1 MCFKPRGEP
10 HAEYQGCYLV
20 PIVAEALAVPIAARL
35 DRISEFVRCGPV
47 DFDTLVLHTGSGDIA
62 PLSTYFNRHLTKLD
76 ELNHLFYGHADDAV
90 AHSQGLGL
98 NEQELEMRSILVRVQ
113 QELVKASVQ
122 NRSRQQATSTEEQTQ
137 APSMTKEGEGGQAE
151 NSSAKKEQG
160 EQEMQEQM
168 KQQVVEKNK
177 EQMKEKVQEQEVEEG
192 LEVRREDCNAVM
204 TKVGEHTCEESQTEE
219 KEKLEADVK
228 KGEAD
233 EEKEGEKD
241 LVELEHLMKANFLM
255 VADEVQRD

>member
-76 ELNHLFYGHADDAV
+76 ELNHLFYGHADDAI

-137 APSMTKEGEGGQAE
+137 APPMTKEGEGGQAE
-151 NSSAKKEQG
+151 DSSAEKEQD
-160 EQEMQEQM
+160 EQEMQEQV
-168 KQQVVEKNK
+168 KQQ
-177 EQMKEKVQEQEVEEG
+177 EQGVEEG
-192 LEVRREDCNAVM
+192 VEVRREDCNAPM
-204 TKVGEHTCEESQTEE
+204 TKVGEQTSEESQTEE

-228 KGEAD
+228 KGDTDEAR
-233 EEKEGEKD
+233 EEEED
-241 LVELEHLMKANFLM
+241 LVQLEHLMKANFLM
-255 VADEVQRD
+255 VADEVQRQ

>member
-137 APSMTKEGEGGQAE
+137 APPMTKEGEGGQAE
-151 NSSAKKEQG
+151 DSSAKKEQG
-160 EQEMQEQM
+160 EQEMQEQI
-168 KQQVVEKNK
+168 KQ
-177 EQMKEKVQEQEVEEG
+177 QEQEVEEG
-192 LEVRREDCNAVM
+192 VEVRKEDCNAPM
-204 TKVGEHTCEESQTEE
+204 TKVGEQTSEESQTEE

-233 EEKEGEKD
+233 EEKEEEKD
-241 LVELEHLMKANFLM
+241 LVELEHLMKTNFLV
-255 VADEVQRD
+255 VADERRRD

>member
-137 APSMTKEGEGGQAE
+137 APSMTKEGEEGRAKD
-151 NSSAKKEQG
+151 SSAEKEQG
-160 EQEMQEQM
+160 EQEMQEQV
-168 KQQVVEKNK
+168 KQQV
-177 EQMKEKVQEQEVEEG
+177 MDKEKEAEEG
-192 LEVRREDCNAVM
+192 VEVRREDRNAVM
-204 TKVGEHTCEESQTEE
+204 AKVGEQSSEESQTEE
-219 KEKLEADVK
+219 KSEADVK

-233 EEKEGEKD
+233 KEKKDEEED
-241 LVELEHLMKANFLM
+241 LVKLEHLMRANFLM
-255 VADEVQRD
+255 VADEVERE

>member
-122 NRSRQQATSTEEQTQ
+122 NRSRQQATSTKEQTQ
-137 APSMTKEGEGGQAE
+137 APPMTKEGEEGQAKD
-151 NSSAKKEQG
+151 SSAEKEQG
-160 EQEMQEQM
+160 EQEVQEQVKLQVM
-168 KQQVVEKNK
+168 EEKQVMEK
-177 EQMKEKVQEQEVEEG
+177 EQEQEVEEDV
-192 LEVRREDCNAVM
+192 EVLSENCNAVM
-204 TKVGEHTCEESQTEE
+204 TKIGEQSSEESQTEE
-219 KEKLEADVK
+219 KEKPEADVK

-233 EEKEGEKD
+233 EEKEEGED
-241 LVELEHLMKANFLM
+241 LVELEHLMRANFLM
-255 VADEVQRD
+255 VADEVQRE

>member
-137 APSMTKEGEGGQAE
+137 APPMTKEGEGGQAE
-151 NSSAKKEQG
+151 DSSAEKEQG
-160 EQEMQEQM
+160 EQEMQEQI
-168 KQQVVEKNK
+168 KQQ
-177 EQMKEKVQEQEVEEG
+177 EQGVEEG
-192 LEVRREDCNAVM
+192 VEVRREDCNAVM
-204 TKVGEHTCEESQTEE
+204 TKVGEQTSEESQTEE
-219 KEKLEADVK
+219 KDKLEADVK

-255 VADEVQRD
+255 VADKVQRD

>member
-137 APSMTKEGEGGQAE
+137 APPMTKEGEGGQAE
-151 NSSAKKEQG
+151 DSSAEKEQG
-160 EQEMQEQM
+160 EQEMQEQI
-168 KQQVVEKNK
+168 KQ
-177 EQMKEKVQEQEVEEG
+177 QEVEEG

-255 VADEVQRD
+255 MADEVQRD

>member
-137 APSMTKEGEGGQAE
+137 APSLTKEGGQAE

-168 KQQVVEKNK
+168 KQ
-177 EQMKEKVQEQEVEEG
+177 QEQEVEEG

-255 VADEVQRD
+255 MADEVQRD

>member
-137 APSMTKEGEGGQAE
+137 APPMTKEGEESQAKD
-151 NSSAKKEQG
+151 SSAEKEQG
-160 EQEMQEQM
+160 EQEMQEQV
-168 KQQVVEKNK
+168 KQQV
-177 EQMKEKVQEQEVEEG
+177 MDKEKEAEEG
-192 LEVRREDCNAVM
+192 VEVRREDRNAVM
-204 TKVGEHTCEESQTEE
+204 AKVGEQSSEESQTEE
-219 KEKLEADVK
+219 KSEADVK

-233 EEKEGEKD
+233 KEKKDEEED
-241 LVELEHLMKANFLM
+241 LVKLEHLMRANFLM
-255 VADEVQRD
+255 VADEVERE

>member
-137 APSMTKEGEGGQAE
+137 ASPMTKEGEGGQAE
-151 NSSAKKEQG
+151 DSSAEKEQD
-160 EQEMQEQM
+160 EQEMQEQV
-168 KQQVVEKNK
+168 KQQ
-177 EQMKEKVQEQEVEEG
+177 EQGVEEG
-192 LEVRREDCNAVM
+192 VEVRREDCNAPM
-204 TKVGEHTCEESQTEE
+204 TKVGEQTSEESQTEE

-255 VADEVQRD
+255 MADEVQRD

>member
-76 ELNHLFYGHADDAV
+76 ELNHLFYGHADDSV

-113 QELVKASVQ
+113 QELVKASIK
-122 NRSRQQATSTEEQTQ
+122 NRSRQQATSTEEQTK
-137 APSMTKEGEGGQAE
+137 APPTTKEGKEGQAE
-151 NSSAKKEQG
+151 DSSAEKEQR
-160 EQEMQEQM
+160 EQEMLEQI
-168 KQQVVEKNK
+168 KQ
-177 EQMKEKVQEQEVEEG
+177 QEVEEG
-192 LEVRREDCNAVM
+192 VEVRREDCNVVM
-204 TKVGEHTCEESQTEE
+204 TKVGDQSSEESQTEE
-219 KEKLEADVK
+219 KPKADVK
-228 KGEAD
+228 KGDAEEEKKD
-233 EEKEGEKD
+233 EEED
-241 LVELEHLMKANFLM
+241 LVELEHLMRANFVM
-255 VADEVQRD
+255 VADKVQRD

>member
-137 APSMTKEGEGGQAE
+137 APPMTKEGEGGQAE
-151 NSSAKKEQG
+151 DSSAEKEQD
-160 EQEMQEQM
+160 EQEMQEQV
-168 KQQVVEKNK
+168 KQQ
-177 EQMKEKVQEQEVEEG
+177 EQGVEEG
-192 LEVRREDCNAVM
+192 VEVRREDCNAPM
-204 TKVGEHTCEESQTEE
+204 TKVGEQTSEESQTEE
-219 KEKLEADVK
+219 KEKLEADGK

-233 EEKEGEKD
+233 EEKDGEKD
-241 LVELEHLMKANFLM
+241 LVELEHLMKANFL
-255 VADEVQRD
+255 VVQRD

>member
-137 APSMTKEGEGGQAE
+137 ASPMTKEGEGGQAE
-151 NSSAKKEQG
+151 DSSAEKEQD
-160 EQEMQEQM
+160 EQEMQEQV
-168 KQQVVEKNK
+168 KQQ
-177 EQMKEKVQEQEVEEG
+177 EQGVEEG
-192 LEVRREDCNAVM
+192 VEVRREDCNAPM
-204 TKVGEHTCEESQTEE
+204 TKVGEQTSEESQTEE

>member
-168 KQQVVEKNK
+168 KQQ
-177 EQMKEKVQEQEVEEG
+177 EQEVEEG

-255 VADEVQRD
+255 MADEVQRD

>member
-137 APSMTKEGEGGQAE
+137 ASPMTKEGEEGQAKD
-151 NSSAKKEQG
+151 SSAEKEQG
-160 EQEMQEQM
+160 EMQGQVNQQVME
-168 KQQVVEKNK
+168 KEQVVEKV
-177 EQMKEKVQEQEVEEG
+177 QVQEIEEG
-192 LEVRREDCNAVM
+192 VEVRREDCYVVM
-204 TKVGEHTCEESQTEE
+204 TKVGEQTSEESQTEE
-219 KEKLEADVK
+219 SEKLQADVK

-233 EEKEGEKD
+233 EKKEEED
-241 LVELEHLMKANFLM
+241 LVELEHLMRANYLM
-255 VADEVQRD
+255 VADEMQQD

>member
-137 APSMTKEGEGGQAE
+137 APPMTKEGEESQAKD
-151 NSSAKKEQG
+151 SSAEKEQG
-160 EQEMQEQM
+160 EQEMQEQV
-168 KQQVVEKNK
+168 KQQV
-177 EQMKEKVQEQEVEEG
+177 MDKEKEAEEG
-192 LEVRREDCNAVM
+192 VEVRREDRNAVM
-204 TKVGEHTCEESQTEE
+204 AKVGEQSSEESQTEE
-219 KEKLEADVK
+219 KSEADVK

-233 EEKEGEKD
+233 KEKKDEEEED
-241 LVELEHLMKANFLM
+241 LVKLEHLRANFLM
-255 VADEVQRD
+255 VADEVERE

>member
-137 APSMTKEGEGGQAE
+137 APPMTKEGEGGQAE
-151 NSSAKKEQG
+151 DSSAKKEQG
-160 EQEMQEQM
+160 EQEMQEQI
-168 KQQVVEKNK
+168 KQ
-177 EQMKEKVQEQEVEEG
+177 QEQEVEEG
-192 LEVRREDCNAVM
+192 VEVRKEDCNAPM
-204 TKVGEHTCEESQTEE
+204 TKVGEQTSEESQTEE

-228 KGEAD
+228 KGDTDEAR
-233 EEKEGEKD
+233 EEEED
-241 LVELEHLMKANFLM
+241 LVQLEHLMKANFLM
-255 VADEVQRD
+255 VADEVQRQ

>member
-122 NRSRQQATSTEEQTQ
+122 NRSRQQATSTGEQTK
-137 APSMTKEGEGGQAE
+137 APPTTKEGDEGQAKD
-151 NSSAKKEQG
+151 SSAEKKQG
-160 EQEMQEQM
+160 EQDMQEQV
-168 KQQVVEKNK
+168 KQQVMEK
-177 EQMKEKVQEQEVEEG
+177 EQVMDKAQEQEVDEG
-192 LEVRREDCNAVM
+192 VEVLSEDCNAVM
-204 TKVGEHTCEESQTEE
+204 TKVGEQTSEESQTEE
-219 KEKLEADVK
+219 KPEADVK

-233 EEKEGEKD
+233 EEKEEED
-241 LVELEHLMKANFLM
+241 LVELEHLMRGNFLM
-255 VADEVQRD
+255 VSDEVQRD

>member
-137 APSMTKEGEGGQAE
+137 APSMTKEGEEGRAKD
-151 NSSAKKEQG
+151 SSAEKEQG
-160 EQEMQEQM
+160 EQEMQEQV
-168 KQQVVEKNK
+168 KQQGQEVVEG
-177 EQMKEKVQEQEVEEG
+177 VD
-192 LEVRREDCNAVM
+192 VRREDCNVAM
-204 TKVGEHTCEESQTEE
+204 TKVGEQTSEESQTEE
-219 KEKLEADVK
+219 KEKLEADGK

-255 VADEVQRD
+255 MADEVQRD

>member
-122 NRSRQQATSTEEQTQ
+122 NRSRQQATSTGEQTQ
-137 APSMTKEGEGGQAE
+137 APPTTKEGDEGQAE
-151 NSSAKKEQG
+151 DSSAEKEQG
-160 EQEMQEQM
+160 EQEMQEQV
-168 KQQVVEKNK
+168 KQQVMKK
-177 EQMKEKVQEQEVEEG
+177 EQEQEAEEG
-192 LEVRREDCNAVM
+192 VEVRREDCNAVK
-204 TKVGEHTCEESQTEE
+204 TKVGEQTSEESQTEE
-219 KEKLEADVK
+219 KPEADVK
-228 KGEAD
+228 KGDTD
-233 EEKEGEKD
+233 EKKEKEED
-241 LVELEHLMKANFLM
+241 LVELEHLMRANILM

>member
-122 NRSRQQATSTEEQTQ
+122 NRSRQQATSTKEQTQ
-137 APSMTKEGEGGQAE
+137 APPMTKEGEGGQAE
-151 NSSAKKEQG
+151 DSFAEKERD
-160 EQEMQEQM
+160 EQEMQEQI
-168 KQQVVEKNK
+168 KQQ
-177 EQMKEKVQEQEVEEG
+177 EV
-192 LEVRREDCNAVM
+192 EVRREDRNAVM
-204 TKVGEHTCEESQTEE
+204 TKVGEQTSEESQTEE

-228 KGEAD
+228 KGTLTRRR
-233 EEKEGEKD
+233 KERKT
-241 LVELEHLMKANFLM
+241 LSSWST
-255 VADEVQRD
+255 

>member
-76 ELNHLFYGHADDAV
+76 ELNHLFYGHADDAI

-137 APSMTKEGEGGQAE
+137 APPMTKEGEGGQAE
-151 NSSAKKEQG
+151 DSSAKKEQG
-160 EQEMQEQM
+160 EQEMQEQI
-168 KQQVVEKNK
+168 KQ
-177 EQMKEKVQEQEVEEG
+177 QEQEVEEG
-192 LEVRREDCNAVM
+192 VEVRKEDCNAPM
-204 TKVGEHTCEESQTEE
+204 TKVGEQTSEESQTEE

-241 LVELEHLMKANFLM
+241 LVELEHLMKASFLM
-255 VADEVQRD
+255 VADKVQRD

>member
-47 DFDTLVLHTGSGDIA
+47 NFDTLVLHTGSGDIA

-137 APSMTKEGEGGQAE
+137 APPMTKEGEESQAKD
-151 NSSAKKEQG
+151 SSAEKEQG
-160 EQEMQEQM
+160 EQEMQEQV
-168 KQQVVEKNK
+168 KQQV
-177 EQMKEKVQEQEVEEG
+177 MDKEKEAEEG
-192 LEVRREDCNAVM
+192 VEVRREDRNAVM
-204 TKVGEHTCEESQTEE
+204 AKVGEQSSEESQTEE
-219 KEKLEADVK
+219 KSEADVK

-233 EEKEGEKD
+233 KEKKDEEED
-241 LVELEHLMKANFLM
+241 LVKLEHLMRANFLM
-255 VADEVQRD
+255 VADEVERE

>member
-160 EQEMQEQM
+160 EQKMQEQM
-168 KQQVVEKNK
+168 KQ
-177 EQMKEKVQEQEVEEG
+177 QEVEEG

-255 VADEVQRD
+255 MADEVQRD

>member
-137 APSMTKEGEGGQAE
+137 ASPTTKEGDEGRSKD
-151 NSSAKKEQG
+151 SSAEKKQG
-160 EQEMQEQM
+160 EQEMRGQV
-168 KQQVVEKNK
+168 KQ
-177 EQMKEKVQEQEVEEG
+177 QEVEEG
-192 LEVRREDCNAVM
+192 VEVRREDRNAPM
-204 TKVGEHTCEESQTEE
+204 TKVGEQTSEESQTEE

-255 VADEVQRD
+255 MADEVQRD

>member
-1 MCFKPRGEP
+1 
-10 HAEYQGCYLV
+10 
-20 PIVAEALAVPIAARL
+20 
-35 DRISEFVRCGPV
+35 VR
-47 DFDTLVLHTGSGDIA
+47 
-62 PLSTYFNRHLTKLD
+62 K
-76 ELNHLFYGHADDAV
+76 
-90 AHSQGLGL
+90 
-98 NEQELEMRSILVRVQ
+98 
-113 QELVKASVQ
+113 K
-122 NRSRQQATSTEEQTQ
+122 
-137 APSMTKEGEGGQAE
+137 K
-151 NSSAKKEQG
+151 KKEKVNTNHV
-160 EQEMQEQM
+160 QM

-255 VADEVQRD
+255 MADEVQRD

>member
-160 EQEMQEQM
+160 EQEMQEQI
-168 KQQVVEKNK
+168 KQ
-177 EQMKEKVQEQEVEEG
+177 QEQEVEEG

-255 VADEVQRD
+255 MADEVQRD

>member
-76 ELNHLFYGHADDAV
+76 ELNHLFYGHADDV
-90 AHSQGLGL
+90 VVHSQGLGL

-137 APSMTKEGEGGQAE
+137 APPMTKEAEEGQAKY
-151 NSSAKKEQG
+151 SSAEKEQD
-160 EQEMQEQM
+160 EQEMQEKI
-168 KQQVVEKNK
+168 KQ
-177 EQMKEKVQEQEVEEG
+177 QEQEVEEG
-192 LEVRREDCNAVM
+192 VEVRREDCNAPM
-204 TKVGEHTCEESQTEE
+204 TEVGEQISEESQTEE

-233 EEKEGEKD
+233 EEKEEEKD
-241 LVELEHLMKANFLM
+241 LVELEHLMKTNFLV
-255 VADEVQRD
+255 VADERRRD

>member
-1 MCFKPRGEP
+1 
-10 HAEYQGCYLV
+10 
-20 PIVAEALAVPIAARL
+20 
-35 DRISEFVRCGPV
+35 
-47 DFDTLVLHTGSGDIA
+47 
-62 PLSTYFNRHLTKLD
+62 
-76 ELNHLFYGHADDAV
+76 
-90 AHSQGLGL
+90 
-98 NEQELEMRSILVRVQ
+98 MRSILVRVQ

-122 NRSRQQATSTEEQTQ
+122 NRSRQQEEQTQ

-168 KQQVVEKNK
+168 KQQ
-177 EQMKEKVQEQEVEEG
+177 EVEEG

-204 TKVGEHTCEESQTEE
+204 TKVGEYTCEESQTEE

-255 VADEVQRD
+255 MADEVQRD

>member
-76 ELNHLFYGHADDAV
+76 ELNHLFYGHADDAI

-137 APSMTKEGEGGQAE
+137 APPMTKEGEGGQAE
-151 NSSAKKEQG
+151 DSSAEKEQG
-160 EQEMQEQM
+160 EQEMQEQI
-168 KQQVVEKNK
+168 KQQ
-177 EQMKEKVQEQEVEEG
+177 EQGVEEG
-192 LEVRREDCNAVM
+192 VEVRREDCNAVM
-204 TKVGEHTCEESQTEE
+204 TKVGEQTSEESQTEE
-219 KEKLEADVK
+219 KDKLEADVK

-241 LVELEHLMKANFLM
+241 LVELEHLMKASFLM
-255 VADEVQRD
+255 VADKVQRD

>member
-137 APSMTKEGEGGQAE
+137 APPMTKEGEESQAKD
-151 NSSAKKEQG
+151 SSAEKEQG
-160 EQEMQEQM
+160 DQEMQEQV
-168 KQQVVEKNK
+168 KQQV
-177 EQMKEKVQEQEVEEG
+177 MDKEKEAEEG
-192 LEVRREDCNAVM
+192 VEVRREDRNAVM
-204 TKVGEHTCEESQTEE
+204 AKVGEQSSEESQTEE
-219 KEKLEADVK
+219 KSEADVK

-233 EEKEGEKD
+233 KEKKDEEED
-241 LVELEHLMKANFLM
+241 LVKLEHLMRANFLM
-255 VADEVQRD
+255 VADEVERE

>member
-137 APSMTKEGEGGQAE
+137 APPMTKEGEGGQAE
-151 NSSAKKEQG
+151 DSSAEKEQD
-160 EQEMQEQM
+160 EQEMQEQV
-168 KQQVVEKNK
+168 KQQ
-177 EQMKEKVQEQEVEEG
+177 EQGVEEG
-192 LEVRREDCNAVM
+192 VEVRREDCNAPM
-204 TKVGEHTCEESQTEE
+204 TKVGEQTSEESQTEE
-219 KEKLEADVK
+219 KEKLEAEGK
-228 KGEAD
+228 KFEAD
-233 EEKEGEKD
+233 EEKEEEED

-255 VADEVQRD
+255 MADEVQRD

>member
-168 KQQVVEKNK
+168 KQQ
-177 EQMKEKVQEQEVEEG
+177 EVEEG

-255 VADEVQRD
+255 MADEVQRD

>member
-122 NRSRQQATSTEEQTQ
+122 NRSRQQATSTEEQRK
-137 APSMTKEGEGGQAE
+137 APSMKKEGEEGHAE
-151 NSSAKKEQG
+151 DSSAEKKQG
-160 EQEMQEQM
+160 EQEMQEQV
-168 KQQVVEKNK
+168 KQQVMKK
-177 EQMKEKVQEQEVEEG
+177 EQVKENVQEQEEEEG
-192 LEVRREDCNAVM
+192 VEVRSEDCNAVL
-204 TKVGEHTCEESQTEE
+204 TKVGEQTSEESQTEE
-219 KEKLEADVK
+219 KSEADVR

-233 EEKEGEKD
+233 KEKEEEGD
-241 LVELEHLMKANFLM
+241 LVELEHLMRANFLM
-255 VADEVQRD
+255 VADEVQKD

>member
-20 PIVAEALAVPIAARL
+20 PIVAEALVVPIAARL

-137 APSMTKEGEGGQAE
+137 APPMTKEGEGGQAE
-151 NSSAKKEQG
+151 DSSAEKEQD
-160 EQEMQEQM
+160 EQEMQEQV
-168 KQQVVEKNK
+168 KQQ
-177 EQMKEKVQEQEVEEG
+177 EQGVEEG
-192 LEVRREDCNAVM
+192 VEVRREDCNAPM
-204 TKVGEHTCEESQTEE
+204 TKVGEQTSEESQTEE

-228 KGEAD
+228 KGDTDEAR
-233 EEKEGEKD
+233 EEEED
-241 LVELEHLMKANFLM
+241 LVQLEHLMKANFLM
-255 VADEVQRD
+255 VADEAQRQ

>member
-137 APSMTKEGEGGQAE
+137 APPMTKEGEKGQAE
-151 NSSAKKEQG
+151 DSSAEKEQG
-160 EQEMQEQM
+160 EQEMQEQV
-168 KQQVVEKNK
+168 KQQVVEK
-177 EQMKEKVQEQEVEEG
+177 EQVMDKVQKQEAEEG
-192 LEVRREDCNAVM
+192 VQVRSGDCNAVM
-204 TKVGEHTCEESQTEE
+204 TKVGERTCEESQTEE
-219 KEKLEADVK
+219 KEKLEADGK

-255 VADEVQRD
+255 MADEVQRD